1 MATLCGNRLE
11 LLDVILGCNWMGA
24 VGVPLN
30 VAVRGD
36 ALRRALTNSGA
47 RVLAVDPALLPV
59 LGVVDLPAGLEQVWQ
74 AAARRRV
81 AWSGP
86 ARQAEAD
93 RLHLRGEVGPTAGKH
108 FVENQLGLPEVIGDL
123 RRPKVRA
130 DGDAEL
136 VPPAEAL
143 PRP

>member
-1 MATLCGNRLE
+1 
-11 LLDVILGCNWMGA
+11 MGA

-81 AWSGP
+81 AWSGS
-86 ARQAEAD
+86 ARQAAAD
-93 RLHLRGEVGPTAGKH
+93 QQPVSAPPVVAGEQDRVSRRAGA
-108 FVENQLGLPEVIGDL
+108 GRD
-123 RRPKVRA
+123 R
-130 DGDAEL
+130 
-136 VPPAEAL
+136 
-143 PRP
+143 